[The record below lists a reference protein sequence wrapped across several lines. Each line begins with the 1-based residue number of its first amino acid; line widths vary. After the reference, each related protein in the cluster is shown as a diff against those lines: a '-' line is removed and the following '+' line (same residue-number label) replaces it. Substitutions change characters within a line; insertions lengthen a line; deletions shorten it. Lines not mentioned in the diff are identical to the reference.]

1 MYPAYFTTKKPSS
14 EHNFWMRKELRL
26 LKVSLKSHSRQSLPF
41 VVVVVVVVFVVVV
54 AVVVRA
60 HNFPSSLVFQQIQVF
75 NEIMLA
81 PNINR
86 LVISRHV
93 FIFFSSAFFSCGF
106 FSTPLEKC
114 RKRPVYILFGLYQR
128 EIC

>member
-1 MYPAYFTTKKPSS
+1 MKKPSS

-41 VVVVVVVVFVVVV
+41 VVAAVVTAVVVVV

-60 HNFPSSLVFQQIQVF
+60 HNFPSSLVFPVFPQIQVF

-86 LVISRHV
+86 LVVSRHV
-93 FIFFSSAFFSCGF
+93 FIFFLPLFFMW
-106 FSTPLEKC
+106 
-114 RKRPVYILFGLYQR
+114 ILFNNTR
-128 EIC
+128 KI